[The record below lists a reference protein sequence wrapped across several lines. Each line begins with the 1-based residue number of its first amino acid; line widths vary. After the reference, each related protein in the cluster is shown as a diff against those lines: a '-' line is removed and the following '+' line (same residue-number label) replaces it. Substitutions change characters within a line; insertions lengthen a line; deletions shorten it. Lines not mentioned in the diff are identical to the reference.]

1 MKTRGQPLRLHPFAT
16 CVFACLLLAGCMPVG
31 DSNALACDD
40 PDAFHSA
47 DMGAAPPAE
56 VLAAYALPQQT
67 ITTCN
72 VEFVNNRRLLGHVD
86 GLARIGLIEFK
97 GWFVDSRQWHSLR
110 PQLYLQ
116 FRDAAGKR
124 MWEVPIVNR
133 TPRQD
138 IVAAF
143 NANPDLLLSGFDV
156 TFYAGG
162 LPAGYYSPQLVLR
175 SKRAEAICGGG
186 PVFELR

>member
-1 MKTRGQPLRLHPFAT
+1 
-16 CVFACLLLAGCMPVG
+16 MPAS
-31 DSNALACDD
+31 DRNALACDD

-56 VLAAYALPQQT
+56 VLAALALPQQA

-72 VEFVNNRRLLGHVD
+72 IEFVNNRPLVGHVD
-86 GLARIGLIEFK
+86 GLARIGLVNFK

-124 MWEVPIVNR
+124 MWEVPIVDR

-156 TFYAGG
+156 TFYAAG
-162 LPAGYYSPQLVLR
+162 LPAGYYSPRLVLR
-175 SKRAEAICGGG
+175 SKRAEATCGAG

>member
-1 MKTRGQPLRLHPFAT
+1 MKTRMHVLRLSPFAT
-16 CVFACLLLAGCMPVG
+16 CVAVCVLLSGCMPVG
-31 DSNALACDD
+31 DHNAMACDD
-40 PDAFHSA
+40 SA

-56 VLAAYALPQQT
+56 VLNAPALPQQA

-72 VEFVNNRRLLGHVD
+72 IEFVNNRPLLGHVD
-86 GLARIGLIEFK
+86 GLARIGLVNFK
-97 GWFVDSRQWHSLR
+97 GWIVDSRQWHSLR

-124 MWEVPIVNR
+124 MWEVPIVER

-143 NANPDLLLSGFDV
+143 NANPNLLLSGFDV

-162 LPAGYYSPQLVLR
+162 LPAGYYSPRLVLR
-175 SKRAEAICGGG
+175 NKRSEATCGGG